1 MAVLLILLLVAETPT
16 AFFNWA
22 SAADHTEVS
31 AANATSY
38 ARCFFD
44 MKIAN
49 ERFDVAA
56 RCSTVCHVSLGGC
69 QTWCSD
75 PARQSLGDTSAFQ
88 NMIMTFLLLVF
99 NCFTRIMKL
108 VDRLSKWAT
117 YSLRRPLSCWWRK
130 KVLLA
135 DSVFLRST
143 KLWTPRRI
151 RIWKC
156 FVVNQGL
163 AVLLFLRLYADL
175 YTSTLSEVSIHP
187 MQTAVTTIY
196 SIYHIIRF
204 TGFLSPPFGPLY
216 AFSRLG
222 PL

>member
-1 MAVLLILLLVAETPT
+1 MAILLILLLVAETPT

-22 SAADHTEVS
+22 STADHTEVS

-49 ERFDVAA
+49 ERFDIAA
-56 RCSTVCHVSLGGC
+56 RCETYNFTSGGC
-69 QTWCSD
+69 QTWYSNYVH
-75 PARQSLGDTSAFQ
+75 QSLGDTSAFQ
-88 NMIMTFLLLVF
+88 NMIVTFLLLIF
-99 NCFTRIMKL
+99 NCFTRIIKL

-117 YSLRRPLSCWWRK
+117 YSLRSPLSRWWRR

-135 DSVFLRST
+135 DSIFLRST
-143 KLWTPRRI
+143 GPWTPRCI
-151 RIWKC
+151 RIWKW

-163 AVLLFLRLYADL
+163 ALLLFMRLYADL

-187 MQTAVTTIY
+187 SPTVVTTTY
-196 SIYHIIRF
+196 SMFHVTRY
-204 TGFLSPPFGPLY
+204 TGYLYPRFGPLY
-216 AFSRLG
+216 AFFRLG